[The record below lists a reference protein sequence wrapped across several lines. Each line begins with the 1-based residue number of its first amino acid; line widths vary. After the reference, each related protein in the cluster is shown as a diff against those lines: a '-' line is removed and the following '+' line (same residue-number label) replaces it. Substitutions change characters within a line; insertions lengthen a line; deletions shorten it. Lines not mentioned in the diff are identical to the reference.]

1 MSAARK
7 GSAVPSTSIEVAMR
21 LATLEP
27 CDLRRA
33 PLAASVLEVP
43 LRFGIEMN
51 RHGLRTHVGHAIHAS
66 VSRETARPRS
76 SSRARQTLRS
86 EGLQGAMTC
95 RHARPEA
102 PVRHPSGCCRSGL
115 GQAERLDRCEHVHV
129 ADRRTEAS
137 QAAMSKVDDA
147 TGKEGEVATYT
158 HSVVF
163 TDSGRAFIRW

>member
-1 MSAARK
+1 MSAACK
-7 GSAVPSTSIEVAMR
+7 GSDVPSTSIEVAVE

-43 LRFGIEMN
+43 LRFGIVMK
-51 RHGLRTHVGHAIHAS
+51 RHGLRTWVGHAIHAS
-66 VSRETARPRS
+66 VSRETARPRR

-86 EGLQGAMTC
+86 EGLRGAMTC

-115 GQAERLDRCEHVHV
+115 GQAEGLDRCEDGMRSIG
-129 ADRRTEAS
+129 APRRR
-137 QAAMSKVDDA
+137 
-147 TGKEGEVATYT
+147 
-158 HSVVF
+158 
-163 TDSGRAFIRW
+163 GRAHAMARLPCLAVDVPVLSNLHPESVS